1 MILTSLFVPASFRGL
16 GIGTELISMCLSQL
30 KKLGKTWLILPQM
43 FIPDFLEP
51 LLLRTGFEKIE
62 SGYAVKLQ

>member
-1 MILTSLFVPASFRGL
+1 
-16 GIGTELISMCLSQL
+16 MCLSQL

-62 SGYAVKLQ
+62 SGFAVKLQ